1 VNEKKATYYEILIKN
16 EWSYTK
22 AAVILAVLATA
33 LMAFAGPWGVTGVLS
48 TWGGKFLGLF
58 GLSLDGWLKRDL
70 SKFNPL
76 AQDTMI
82 NVGVAFG
89 AFISSLL
96 AAQWK
101 FRHIKSIRQI
111 WAAILGGLL
120 MGAGSRIGPGC
131 NIGTMFSGIPAFSLS
146 GWVFFVF
153 VFFGSIAGG
162 KLLPWFIPP
171 VSYTRRQEPKRLSP
185 AQRSLRRKIQISLG
199 VLFTVAWLVF
209 AAASGA
215 SAPAAGFIVFI
226 GLGLGYTMQHSRFCF
241 TSAFRDPTLT
251 GGTKMTK
258 ALLVSLGIATIGF
271 AGVHISRYGV
281 DLSKLPENMGA
292 LARPVGLHLVIGA
305 FLFGIGA
312 VLAGGCASGT
322 LMRFGEG
329 YLQSMLAFITF
340 VLGAIIGDGLYAN
353 YIVKSAFLYSG
364 KGVYLPTVLGGY
376 GPALLMQLLLLAL
389 LWILADWWEKK
400 KIACFGKG

>member
-1 VNEKKATYYEILIKN
+1 
-16 EWSYTK
+16 
-22 AAVILAVLATA
+22 
-33 LMAFAGPWGVTGVLS
+33 
-48 TWGGKFLGLF
+48 
-58 GLSLDGWLKRDL
+58 
-70 SKFNPL
+70 
-76 AQDTMI
+76 
-82 NVGVAFG
+82 
-89 AFISSLL
+89 
-96 AAQWK
+96 
-101 FRHIKSIRQI
+101 
-111 WAAILGGLL
+111 
-120 MGAGSRIGPGC
+120 
-131 NIGTMFSGIPAFSLS
+131 
-146 GWVFFVF
+146 
-153 VFFGSIAGG
+153 
-162 KLLPWFIPP
+162 
-171 VSYTRRQEPKRLSP
+171 
-185 AQRSLRRKIQISLG
+185 
-199 VLFTVAWLVF
+199 
-209 AAASGA
+209 
-215 SAPAAGFIVFI
+215 
-226 GLGLGYTMQHSRFCF
+226 MQHSRFCF